1 MTDQQMD
8 SAVERVNNGNIA
20 SEALA
25 LETVQC
31 RFQSF
36 FSKKEN
42 VLLVVFSKM
51 QYPEKRK
58 CSGGC
63 IFDRNG
69 LEDWPK
75 GEVTHERKLSRAH

>member
-1 MTDQQMD
+1 MVILHLKPLHLKLC
-8 SAVERVNNGNIA
+8 SASSG
-20 SEALA
+20 L
-25 LETVQC
+25 
-31 RFQSF
+31 F

-42 VLLVVFSKM
+42 VLVVVISKI

-63 IFDRNG
+63 IFGRNG

>member
-1 MTDQQMD
+1 MG
-8 SAVERVNNGNIA
+8 RVNSGNIA
-20 SEALA
+20 SEALT
-25 LETVQC
+25 LVVVQC
-31 RFQSF
+31 ASSNFS

-42 VLLVVFSKM
+42 VLVVVFSKI

-63 IFDRNG
+63 IFGRNG

>member
-1 MTDQQMD
+1 M
-8 SAVERVNNGNIA
+8 ERINNGDIA

-25 LETVQC
+25 LVTVQC
-31 RFQSF
+31 KFQPF
-36 FSKKEN
+36 FLSKKEN
-42 VLLVVFSKM
+42 VLVVVFSKI

-63 IFDRNG
+63 IFGRNG

>member
-1 MTDQQMD
+1 M
-8 SAVERVNNGNIA
+8 NNGNIA

-25 LETVQC
+25 LLAVQC
-31 RFQSF
+31 ANANLFS
-36 FSKKEN
+36 SKKDN
-42 VLLVVFSKM
+42 VLVVVFSKI

-63 IFDRNG
+63 IFGRNG

>member
-1 MTDQQMD
+1 M
-8 SAVERVNNGNIA
+8 ERINNGDIA

-25 LETVQC
+25 LVAVQCAC
-31 RFQSF
+31 RFQPF
-36 FSKKEN
+36 FLQKKES
-42 VLLVVFSKM
+42 VLVVVFSKM

-58 CSGGC
+58 CSSGC
-63 IFDRNG
+63 IFGRNG

>member
-1 MTDQQMD
+1 M
-8 SAVERVNNGNIA
+8 EGVNSGNIA
-20 SEALA
+20 PKALA
-25 LETVQC
+25 LVTLQC
-31 RFQSF
+31 KFQPF

-42 VLLVVFSKM
+42 VLVVFSKI

-63 IFDRNG
+63 IFGRNG